1 MTIYKEL
8 SFENDVKSIEGVQFS
23 ILDSASIKR
32 MSVCEIT
39 STDTYSG
46 SEPIIGGLFDSRMGV
61 IENDKIC
68 KTCMQKNAFCPG
80 HFGHINLARPVFHSQ
95 FFDTVR
101 KLLRCVCY
109 RCSALLI
116 DPEDEAVCKVV
127 NKKISRQKKFDLI
140 YKLSSG
146 KIKTCGGNN
155 SNPLQGCGA
164 KQPNKIQKEKS

>member
-8 SFENDVKSIEGVQFS
+8 SFENDIKTIEGIQFS
-23 ILDSASIKR
+23 ILDSESIEK

-68 KTCMQKNAFCPG
+68 KVCMQKNAFCPG
-80 HFGHINLARPVFHSQ
+80 HFGHIKLAKPVFHSQ

-101 KLLRCVCY
+101 KILKCVCY
-109 RCSALLI
+109 RCSSLLI
-116 DPEDEAVCKVV
+116 DPANPEVK
-127 NKKISRQKKFDLI
+127 
-140 YKLSSG
+140 KLS
-146 KIKTCGGNN
+146 TRR
-155 SNPLQGCGA
+155 
-164 KQPNKIQKEKS
+164 